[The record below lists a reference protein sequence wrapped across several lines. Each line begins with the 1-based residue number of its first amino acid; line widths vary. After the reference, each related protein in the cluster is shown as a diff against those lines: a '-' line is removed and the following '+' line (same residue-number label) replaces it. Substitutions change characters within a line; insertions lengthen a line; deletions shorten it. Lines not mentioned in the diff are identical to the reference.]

1 MEIRE
6 WKDDPHLL
14 AAGKGVRGAVA
25 VAFLLALAVGIAY
38 FAAAATGV
46 GKEVSASAHIGPV
59 AVGDLASIGVLAIA
73 AVACLGRAALIPED
87 RLAWLLI
94 GVGACF
100 WAAGEVGF
108 AEQLSSDGEVSYPS
122 IADAV
127 FLAQY
132 PPTLVGIGLLIRRRV
147 AKGSA
152 SRWLDGG
159 IAAASTTALGVALL
173 GPALS
178 DLDAGQTAATLTN
191 LAYPLADLLLIAVI
205 AGAVGMI
212 GRSLDRSLALLLGA
226 FAAIGLAYALSLYLE
241 ATGGYS
247 DVHPIDALWLLGAA
261 ILILAAWASPEPTS
275 HRLGPG
281 QLLAAPLAV
290 AIASIAIVSY
300 SGAPPIYNVALYLAA
315 ASIVLVVSRLLVALE
330 ENERLLGASRQ
341 EAETDALTALGNRRR
356 LMADLE
362 RAAERAASGGPPV
375 LVAIFDLDGFKTY
388 NDSFGHAAGDALL
401 RRCGINLKA
410 AVADRGVAY
419 RLGGDEFCVLAPES
433 SVRPET
439 TVAAAS
445 AALSEEGRG
454 FSIGNSV
461 GTARIPLDAERAGEA
476 LQIADRRMYASKGRR
491 VESPEQLAR
500 NLLMRVVQ
508 EREPG
513 LQDHALSVSDLAA
526 ALARRVG
533 VTGEDLDLV
542 VRCAEL
548 HDIGKM
554 SVPDEIIHKPGPL
567 TEDEW
572 ELMRKHTLVGE
583 RILAVTPA
591 LTGVAKLV
599 RSSHERWDGSGYPDG
614 LSGTE
619 IPLGSR
625 ITLIC
630 DAFDSITGDRPF
642 DPPRSTAEAINELR
656 RNAGTQ
662 FDPELVEIFCDEIIP
677 APATE
682 VATTE

>member
-6 WKDDPHLL
+6 WKDGPHLL
-14 AAGKGVRGAVA
+14 VAGRGGQSAV
-25 VAFLLALAVGIAY
+25 VGAFCLALVVGISY
-38 FAAAATGV
+38 LAATASGV
-46 GKEVSASAHIGPV
+46 GEELFASATLGPV
-59 AVGDLASIGVLAIA
+59 AVGDLTFIGVLAIA
-73 AVACLGRAALIPED
+73 AAACLGRAALIAED

-94 GVGACF
+94 GVGACL
-100 WAAGEVGF
+100 WVAGEVSF
-108 AEQLSSDGEVSYPS
+108 AEQLNSDGTVTYPS
-122 IADAV
+122 IADALI
-127 FLAQY
+127 LAQY
-132 PPTLVGIGLLIRRRV
+132 PPTLLGIILLVRRRV
-147 AKGSA
+147 VENNA

-159 IAAASTTALGVALL
+159 IAAASMVALGVALL

-178 DLDAGQTAATLTN
+178 DLDAGQTTATLTN

-205 AGAVGMI
+205 AGAAGMI
-212 GRSLDRSLALLLGA
+212 GRSLDRSLGLLLVA
-226 FAAIGLAYALSLYLE
+226 FAAVGLADALSLYLE

-261 ILILAAWASPEPTS
+261 ILILAAWASPEPAS
-275 HRLGPG
+275 HSLSPG
-281 QLLAAPLAV
+281 SILAAPLAV

-300 SGAPPIYNVALYLAA
+300 SGAPPIYNLALYLAA

-330 ENERLLGASRQ
+330 ENERLLSVSRE
-341 EAETDALTALGNRRR
+341 EAETDALTGLGNRRR
-356 LMADLE
+356 LMADLDLAAR
-362 RAAERAASGGPPV
+362 RAAEGGPPV
-375 LVAIFDLDGFKTY
+375 LVTIFDLDGFKTY

-401 RRCGINLKA
+401 RRCGLNLKA

-419 RLGGDEFCVLAPES
+419 RLGGDEFCVLASES
-433 SVRPET
+433 AVRPEA

-445 AALSEEGRG
+445 AALTEEGRG

-461 GTARIPLDAERAGEA
+461 GTARIPLDTERGGEA

-500 NLLMRVVQ
+500 NLLMQVVK

-513 LQDHALSVSDLAA
+513 LQDHVRSVSDLAA

-533 VTGEDLDLV
+533 VSGEDLDLV

-554 SVPDEIIHKPGPL
+554 SIPDEVIHKAGPL
-567 TEDEW
+567 TEEEW

-591 LTGVAKLV
+591 LSGVAQLV

-630 DAFDSITGDRPF
+630 DAFDSITGERPF
-642 DPPRSTAEAINELR
+642 DPARSRAEAINELR

-662 FDPELVEIFCDEIIP
+662 FDPELVEIFCEEIVPALVADE
-677 APATE
+677 ALVE
-682 VATTE
+682 